1 MDEIEQ
7 KLQEAQNDNKRAQ
20 AGMVFGRS
28 EDYQYAHNLLQ
39 DSISRHN
46 SLSDEKKRL
55 QDIIEALH
63 LSGAKLNHCLLQTGD
78 LLSAIA
84 KR

>member
-28 EDYQYAHNLLQ
+28 EDYQYAHPT
-39 DSISRHN
+39 
-46 SLSDEKKRL
+46 
-55 QDIIEALH
+55 
-63 LSGAKLNHCLLQTGD
+63 SGFNQPPQ
-78 LLSAIA
+78 
-84 KR
+84 